1 MARSTTTSARRGP
14 ELPLAPGTGS
24 ISGACVIGVIIDDAA
39 AGPVPRIVGSGT
51 GSGRPPGTCG
61 HSGTLRM
68 AETTRLLFNGG
79 LRGSARLQHPR
90 GGRTPDPGGAAV
102 ENVAGQ
108 PRTILRSLP
117 GR

>member
-51 GSGRPPGTCG
+51 GSGRPPGPCG
-61 HSGTLRM
+61 HSGALRI
-68 AETTRLLFNGG
+68 
-79 LRGSARLQHPR
+79 
-90 GGRTPDPGGAAV
+90 

-108 PRTILRSLP
+108 PRRILRSLA
-117 GR
+117 GREIVLGVGGPREWAATLASPPAWDTASGS